1 MINIIAAEQN
11 RPELWGIHLPR
22 PKEDGNKYDRGHAV
36 IYGGPMYSMGAA
48 KIAARCA
55 LRCGAGLVSVAC
67 DQDALPVYAAS
78 FEAIMTKLTKSTEE
92 FSQLTQDDRVKSVLV
107 GPGAGVTQQTKE
119 IVLSALKHKKSCVL
133 DADALSVF
141 SDNPQSL
148 FDAIQFPCILTPH
161 QGEFERLFGK
171 LIHSDDKLLRA
182 KRAASL
188 SHALIIYKGFNT
200 IIAAPDGRTVIN
212 TNATPYLAT
221 AGTGDALAGI
231 CVGLLA
237 QGMPAFEAACA
248 AVWLHAET
256 AAHFGA
262 GLIAEDIADSLP
274 TILKTILV

>member
-1 MINIIAAEQN
+1 MTEKN
-11 RPELWGIHLPR
+11 RPDLWAGQFPR
-22 PKEDGNKYDRGHAV
+22 PKEDGNKHDRGHAV
-36 IYGGPMYSMGAA
+36 IYGGPMHSAGAT

-55 LRCGAGLVSVAC
+55 LRCGAGLVSIAC

-78 FEAIMTKLTKSTEE
+78 FEAVMTKLTKSAEE
-92 FSQLTQDDRVKSVLV
+92 FSQLIQGDRVKSVLV

-119 IVLSALKHKKSCVL
+119 IVLSALKHRKSCIL

-148 FDAIQFPCILTPH
+148 FDAIQSSCILTPH

-171 LIHSDDKLLRA
+171 LIHSDDQLLRA
-182 KRAASL
+182 KQAASL
-188 SHALIIYKGFNT
+188 SHALVIYKGFNT
-200 IIAAPDGRTVIN
+200 IIATPDGRSTIN

-231 CVGLLA
+231 CAGLLA

-248 AVWLHAET
+248 AVWLHAEV
-256 AAHFGA
+256 ASHFGP
-262 GLIAEDIADSLP
+262 GLIAEDIADGLP
-274 TILKTILV
+274 AVLKAILA